1 MVSRRREGLWGEE
14 RRKEVGDGASS
25 VRQNEEEE
33 EEEEQ
38 SMKLRRK
45 GESKQRMEMKNLKI
59 KCFYSESP
67 QNVVHFHFARNVHSN
82 VFHNCKVDFEMFVI
96 YFDILFLLFV
106 ITTPSWF

>member
-1 MVSRRREGLWGEE
+1 MVSRRRDGLWGEE

-45 GESKQRMEMKNLKI
+45 GESKQR
-59 KCFYSESP
+59 
-67 QNVVHFHFARNVHSN
+67 
-82 VFHNCKVDFEMFVI
+82 
-96 YFDILFLLFV
+96 
-106 ITTPSWF
+106 